1 MRLQQQQQPTTTTTT
16 TQTSPAKRAR
26 NVDAPVRTT
35 TPLDQT
41 TMDQR
46 VDHMRGLYS
55 PGCVRYDLPLHA
67 ATAQRVLKWRVEV
80 DNVISGAD
88 DRVLAVVGPCSIHD
102 PDAALDYARQLKPI
116 ADRLQNDV
124 LVVMRVY
131 FEKPR
136 TTVGWKGLI
145 NDPDLDGSFNINKG
159 LKLARK
165 FLLDVNELGLPVGT
179 EFLDT
184 ISPQYTSDLVSWG
197 AIGARTTESQVHR
210 ELASGLSC
218 PIGFKNGTAGSV
230 QIAVDAVQAASGSH
244 AFLGVNEWGNAAIVV
259 TTGNPSCHVILR
271 GGSDGPNYAREH
283 VDKAVALSAKA
294 GAKHTAVMV
303 DCSHANSSKQHKN
316 QPVVARDLAS
326 QIASGSRNVMGL
338 MVESNLVEGNQK
350 MDPGKTDVSKL
361 VRGQSITDAC
371 IDVPTTE
378 RLLEDIAEAVRQRRK
393 AAKL

>member
-1 MRLQQQQQPTTTTTT
+1 MATPTPAPKFEEIDDTRVKRISPLP
-16 TQTSPAKRAR
+16 SPAVVLDELPSSDAVRK
-26 NVDAPVRTT
+26 NVRRHR
-35 TPLDQT
+35 
-41 TMDQR
+41 M
-46 VDHMRGLYS
+46 
-55 PGCVRYDLPLHA
+55 
-67 ATAQRVLKWRVEV
+67 EV
-80 DNVISGAD
+80 DNIVQGAD
-88 DRVLAVVGPCSIHD
+88 DRLIAIVGPCSIHD